1 MAIPTKRFPRAEPV
15 NYDDFRPQIRS
26 GDLLLCSG
34 SALFSQMI
42 QRATQSVWSHVAFV
56 MRVDS
61 IDRVMVL
68 ESREPIGVRTVPLR
82 TYLADY
88 DDEVRGRPYPGGM
101 VLARHQAFKEA
112 ASSDTSLQSLGR
124 FAADLLG
131 YPYDKDEIAKIAAR
145 IVAGFLPFSKAEK
158 RALKHDREYIC
169 SEYVFEC
176 YKTLGIEI
184 EHDRRGFVAPA
195 DFARARDVDLV
206 AVLKGKS

>member
-34 SALFSQMI
+34 SALFSRMI
-42 QRATQSVWSHVAFV
+42 QRATRSVWSHVAFV

-101 VLARHQAFKEA
+101 VLARHRAFKEA
-112 ASSDTSLQSLGR
+112 APSDTSLRSLGR

-169 SEYVFEC
+169 SEYVYEC

-184 EHDRRGFVAPA
+184 AHDRRGFVAPA
-195 DFARARDVDLV
+195 DFARASEVDLV

>member
-1 MAIPTKRFPRAEPV
+1 
-15 NYDDFRPQIRS
+15 
-26 GDLLLCSG
+26 
-34 SALFSQMI
+34 
-42 QRATQSVWSHVAFV
+42 
-56 MRVDS
+56 
-61 IDRVMVL
+61 
-68 ESREPIGVRTVPLR
+68 
-82 TYLADY
+82 
-88 DDEVRGRPYPGGM
+88 M
-101 VLARHQAFKEA
+101 VLARHRAFKET

>member
-1 MAIPTKRFPRAEPV
+1 
-15 NYDDFRPQIRS
+15 
-26 GDLLLCSG
+26 
-34 SALFSQMI
+34 MI
-42 QRATQSVWSHVAFV
+42 QRATDSVWSHVAFV

-101 VLARHQAFKEA
+101 ALARHRAFKEGA
-112 ASSDTSLQSLGR
+112 PSDASLRRLGR

-145 IVAGFLPFSKAEK
+145 IVAGFLPFTKAEE

-195 DFARARDVDLV
+195 DFARASEVDLV